1 MQRMK
6 CPDCGKEYDVMAGC
20 NSCLPAPGPFR
31 CPACGAVLVS
41 SQFVYY
47 HSPDMLDED

>member
-20 NSCLPAPGPFR
+20 NSCLPSLGPFR